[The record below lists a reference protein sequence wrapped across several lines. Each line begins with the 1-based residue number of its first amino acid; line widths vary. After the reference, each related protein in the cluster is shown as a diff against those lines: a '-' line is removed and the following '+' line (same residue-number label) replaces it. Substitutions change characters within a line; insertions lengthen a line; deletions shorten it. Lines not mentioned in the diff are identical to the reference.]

1 MYFRFAQWHGF
12 ILEVSVYINGF
23 SSDFITKYIA
33 DPQGLEQAR
42 PQRFPTDQIGG
53 GNMVANLTLPGDFA
67 FQDFSN
73 NSMVPENPSVING
86 RREAQINVGEVTISI
101 T

>member
-1 MYFRFAQWHGF
+1 MP
-12 ILEVSVYINGF
+12 E
-23 SSDFITKYIA
+23 K
-33 DPQGLEQAR
+33 
-42 PQRFPTDQIGG
+42 IGG
-53 GNMVANLTLPGDFA
+53 WLQLTAANLTLPGDFA

-86 RREAQINVGEVTISI
+86 RREAQINVGEVTINI